1 MTKTLIV
8 AKDAPAPGGAYS
20 PALAVGDWL
29 FVAGQGGFDGSTGE
43 LVSDEIE
50 AQTEQAFRNIDGL
63 LESAGLTRS
72 DIVSCLVHLSDLSLF
87 PGYNAAYER
96 QFPEEPRPVRTT
108 VGAALLSNMLVE
120 VTVVAYRGA
129 SA

>member
-8 AKDAPAPGGAYS
+8 AKDTPAPGGAYS

-50 AQTEQAFRNIDGL
+50 GQTEQAFRNIDAL
-63 LESAGLTRS
+63 LEAAGLTRS
-72 DIVSCLVHLSDLSLF
+72 DIVSCVVHLSDLSLF
-87 PGYNAAYER
+87 PATTRPTSGSSPTSRGRCGPRSER
-96 QFPEEPRPVRTT
+96 RSSRTC
-108 VGAALLSNMLVE
+108 S
-120 VTVVAYRGA
+120 
-129 SA
+129 SK